1 MQVLLYVASFN
12 FLGGAKKME
21 KSVLTFSEIELE
33 NCGFEYTKVCEEVV
47 VNKEK
52 FTVTHDF
59 WRRLTD
65 DHFVVTEAEV
75 AGNLRR
81 DYDAYR
87 AKHQLLAPEEVKNIR
102 EKYGLG
108 LRDFSRLLG
117 VGFSKL
123 AEVERG
129 ALQKKY
135 LDNLLRMADDPYAL
149 LKLVTE
155 KPTLLSV
162 KVREDLKVR
171 LREIMVEQNQKN
183 NRIAGLLKLDYLD
196 QP

>member
-1 MQVLLYVASFN
+1 
-12 FLGGAKKME
+12 ME

-33 NCGFEYTKVCEEVV
+33 NSGFEYTKVCEEVV

-59 WRRLTD
+59 WRWLTD

-87 AKHQLLAPEEVKNIR
+87 ARHQLLAPEEVKNIR

-135 LDNLLRMADDPYAL
+135 LDNLLCMADDPYAL

-162 KVREDLKVR
+162 KAREDLKVR

-183 NRIAGLLKLDYLD
+183 NRIAGLLKLNYLD